1 MRLFWKKDD
10 DDESGRSRPTPP
22 TGSGV
27 PGMSREMKRMMKRQE
42 GAAGRLVRPP
52 AATRKRTKPR
62 QFLKEVRGELGRVAW
77 PSRREVFT
85 YTVVVLVSVAF
96 FMSIIGGLDY
106 VFSKGVLE
114 FLSRG
119 GR

>member
-1 MRLFWKKDD
+1 MRMFWKKDD
-10 DDESGRSRPTPP
+10 EEPRDSRQEAP
-22 TGSGV
+22 SSAM
-27 PGMSREMKRMMKRQE
+27 PGMSREMKRMMGKQQR
-42 GAAGRLVRPP
+42 AGDRLVRPSP
-52 AATRKRTKPR
+52 ATRKRTKPR

-96 FMSIIGGLDY
+96 FMAIIGALDF

-114 FLSRG
+114 FLTRG
-119 GR
+119 AK